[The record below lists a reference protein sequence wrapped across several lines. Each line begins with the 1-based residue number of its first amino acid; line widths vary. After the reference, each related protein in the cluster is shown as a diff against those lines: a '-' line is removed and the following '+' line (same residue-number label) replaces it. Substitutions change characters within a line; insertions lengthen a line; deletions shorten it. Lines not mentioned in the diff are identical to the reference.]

1 MKKIGINMFWNEKAE
16 CMGKEEKEKLQLERL
31 QKRNGNK
38 AILLEEINKTNK
50 IDENKNKATLIYLLF
65 LLLFYYI

>member
-31 QKRNGNK
+31 QKSVK
-38 AILLEEINKTNK
+38 LAY
-50 IDENKNKATLIYLLF
+50 ENVE
-65 LLLFYYI
+65 FY